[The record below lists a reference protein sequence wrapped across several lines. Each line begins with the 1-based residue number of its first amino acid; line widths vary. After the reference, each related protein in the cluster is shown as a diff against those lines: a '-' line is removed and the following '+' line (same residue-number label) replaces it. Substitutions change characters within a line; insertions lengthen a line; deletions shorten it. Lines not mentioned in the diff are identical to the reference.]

1 MNISKKTVVS
11 EYCCILD
18 VIAINSLQKA
28 IAIITDDKV
37 TEIFCIVNNLYK
49 KNDIQTEKVHIN
61 NNIKHDHRR
70 ETCIRQT
77 WR

>member
-11 EYCCILD
+11 EYYCILD

-37 TEIFCIVNNLYK
+37 TEIFCIANNLYK
-49 KNDIQTEKVHIN
+49 KK
-61 NNIKHDHRR
+61 
-70 ETCIRQT
+70 
-77 WR
+77 